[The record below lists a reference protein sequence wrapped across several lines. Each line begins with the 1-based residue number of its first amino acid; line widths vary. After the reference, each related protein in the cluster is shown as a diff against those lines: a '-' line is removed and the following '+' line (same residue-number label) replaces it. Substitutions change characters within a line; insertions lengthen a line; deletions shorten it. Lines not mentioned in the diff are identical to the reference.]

1 MKAPAL
7 QLVSHALCPYAQR
20 VAIVLAEKGIPFTRR
35 DIDLADKPAWF
46 TAMSPLGKVPLLLVD
61 GEVLFESAVICEY
74 LDETAAPRLHPEA
87 PLARARQR
95 AWVEFASASLAA
107 IAALYNAPDQAALL
121 ARCRD
126 LGARFEQLEAQLGEG
141 PYFGGTAF
149 TMVDAAFAPVLRYFD
164 VVDQV
169 ADFGL
174 FGAKPK
180 LRRWRAA
187 LAARPSVAQAA
198 PANYAALLL
207 DFLRRRPSRLGALAA

>member
-1 MKAPAL
+1 MNRL
-7 QLVSHALCPYAQR
+7 ELVSYALCPYAQR

-35 DIDLADKPAWF
+35 DIDLAAKPDWF
-46 TAMSPLGKVPLLLVD
+46 TAISPLGKVPLLLVD

-74 LDETAAPRLHPEA
+74 LDETAAPRLHPDE

-107 IAALYNAPDQAALL
+107 IAALYNAPDQEALL
-121 ARCRD
+121 ARCRE
-126 LGARFEQLEAQLGEG
+126 LGARFEQVEAQLGDG
-141 PYFGGTAF
+141 PYFGGKRF

-164 VVDQV
+164 VFDTV

-174 FGAKPK
+174 FGARPK

-187 LAARPSVAQAA
+187 LAARPSVAGAA
-198 PANYAALLL
+198 PPSYPALLL
-207 DFLRRRPSRLGALAA
+207 AFLRRRPSHLGALAAA